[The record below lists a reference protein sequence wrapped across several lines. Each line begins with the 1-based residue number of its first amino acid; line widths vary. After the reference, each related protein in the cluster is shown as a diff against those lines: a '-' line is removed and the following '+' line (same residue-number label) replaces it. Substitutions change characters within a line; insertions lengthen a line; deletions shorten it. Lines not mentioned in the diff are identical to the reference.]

1 MNATPSPS
9 FATLTEI
16 DARYPRELAVLAA
29 DETTG
34 LRDDARIQA
43 VLGDVTSEIRSILL
57 QRYRKDEM
65 LRFDVDALD
74 VLRVWAIAMAL
85 YKVALSFSRSSDRLR
100 EGYDGAVRALQAI
113 GAGKGALG
121 FDPDPNVAQTAVDPG
136 TAVADNTAVIL
147 EANERIFTRDRLR
160 GL

>member
-1 MNATPSPS
+1 MTAAPSLA
-9 FATLTEI
+9 FATLADI

-34 LRDDARIQA
+34 VRDDARIEA
-43 VLGDVTSEIRSILL
+43 VLDDVSTEIRSILL

-65 LRFDVDALD
+65 VRFDVDACG

-100 EGYDGAVRALQAI
+100 EGYDGAVKALQAI

-121 FDPDPNVAQTAVDPG
+121 FDPDPDAPSPVALPGQTG
-136 TAVADNTAVIL
+136 ADNTAVIF
-147 EANERIFTRDRLR
+147 EADDRVFTRRRLR
-160 GL
+160 GM